1 MELDFNTRG
10 NEKQK
15 DCARA
20 WLDNSITEIVYGG
33 SKGAAKSFTGCSLI
47 FGDAFIYPNTHYFIA
62 REELNDL
69 RKYTIPSIHEV
80 FGLWGIP
87 QSAYKYNGQ
96 DNYFLLYNNSKV
108 FLIECKYYP
117 SDPDYMRF
125 GSMQMTR
132 GWIEEA
138 GQVREDAKKNL
149 QASIG
154 RWKNSEYG
162 LTRKLLQTCN
172 PSKNY
177 LYGIYKKHKQG
188 ILEPH
193 IKFIQALPEDNKMLP
208 AGYLESLHQTF
219 TGVQKQRLLFGN
231 WEYDDSPDSLISY
244 DNITNLFTNLQVRNE
259 NAEMFITAD
268 VARLGS
274 DKAVIS
280 VWRGFEIVELI
291 EYDIS
296 RINELQ
302 QGILTLKN
310 KWNVK
315 NSNILADE
323 DGVGGGLVDILQIK
337 GFINNSSPLPDP
349 ESEQT
354 DQNGKELKENY
365 QNLKSQCYFRY
376 ASRVSKGGVYLSYE
390 LSSTQKETI
399 IEEHE
404 QIRSYKTDMDG
415 KLRIM
420 PKEQVK
426 ANIGHSPD
434 YSDCFAMREWF
445 ELAPRFRGMTIL

>member
-1 MELDFNTRG
+1 MELEFNCRG

-20 WLDNSITEIVYGG
+20 WVDDSVTEIIYGG

-87 QSAYKYNGQ
+87 QSSYKYNGQ
-96 DNYFLLYNNSKV
+96 DNYFVLHNGSKV
-108 FLIECKYYP
+108 FLIECKYLP

-138 GQVREDAKKNL
+138 GQIREDAKKNL

-154 RWKNSEYG
+154 RWKNAEYG
-162 LTRKLLQTCN
+162 LKRKLLQTCN

-177 LYGIYKKHKQG
+177 LYHVYKKHKQG
-188 ILEPH
+188 LLEPYVR
-193 IKFIQALPEDNKMLP
+193 FIQALPEDNKMLP

-219 TGVQKQRLLFGN
+219 TGVQKQRLLYGN
-231 WEYDDSPDSLISY
+231 WEYDDSPDSLINY
-244 DNITNLFTNLQVRNE
+244 DNILNLFTNVQIRDDK
-259 NAEMFITAD
+259 AEMFITAD

-274 DKAVIS
+274 DKAVIC
-280 VWRGFEIVELI
+280 VWCGFELIELI
-291 EYDIS
+291 EYDVS

-302 QGILTLKN
+302 TVIYSLKI
-310 KWNVK
+310 KHNVK
-315 NSNILADE
+315 NSNIVADE
-323 DGVGGGLVDILQIK
+323 DGVGGGVVDNLQIK
-337 GFINNSSPLPDP
+337 GFVNNSLPMPDP
-349 ESEQT
+349 DNTQT
-354 DQNGKELKENY
+354 DANGKEIKENY
-365 QNLKSQCYFRY
+365 QNLKTQCYYRY
-376 ASRVSKGGVYLSYE
+376 ASRVNRGGIFISCDLSQA
-390 LSSTQKETI
+390 QKETI
-399 IEEHE
+399 VEEHE
-404 QIRSYKTDMDG
+404 QIRSYKSDMDG
-415 KLRIM
+415 KLKII

-434 YSDCFAMREWF
+434 YSDAFMMREYF

>member
-1 MELDFNTRG
+1 MIITFDTHG

-20 WLDNSITEIVYGG
+20 WCNDDVTEIVYGG

-47 FGDAFIYPNTHYFIA
+47 FGDAFMYPNTHHFIA

-80 FGLWGIP
+80 FSIWKIP
-87 QSAYKYNGQ
+87 HSAYKYNGQ
-96 DNYFLLYNNSKV
+96 DNFFQLHNGSKV
-108 FLIECKYYP
+108 FLLECKYYP
-117 SDPDYMRF
+117 SDPDFMRF

-138 GQVREDAKKNL
+138 GQVSEDAKKNL

-162 LTRKLLQTCN
+162 LKRKLLQTCN

-177 LYGIYKKHKQG
+177 LYQIYKKHKQG
-188 ILEPH
+188 ILEPYVR
-193 IKFIQALPEDNKMLP
+193 FIQALPDDNKMLP
-208 AGYLESLHQTF
+208 QGYLESLHQTF

-231 WEYDDSPDSLISY
+231 WEYDDSPDCLISY
-244 DNITNLFTNLQVRNE
+244 DNILNLFSNSQAKDE
-259 NAEMFITAD
+259 MAEMFITAD

-274 DKAVIS
+274 DKAVMG
-280 VWRGFEIVELI
+280 VWRGFELVEIL

-302 QGILTLKN
+302 QSIITLKN
-310 KWNVK
+310 KHNVK
-315 NSNILADE
+315 NSNIIADE
-323 DGVGGGLVDILQIK
+323 DGVGGGLVDVLSIK
-337 GFINNSSPLPDP
+337 GFVNNSSPMPAP
-349 ESEQT
+349 EGDTIE
-354 DQNGKELKENY
+354 KENY
-365 QNLKSQCYFRY
+365 QNLKTQCYYRY
-376 ASRVSKGGVYLSYE
+376 AKRVNKGEVYISCE
-390 LSSTQKETI
+390 LSSAQKETI

-415 KLRIM
+415 KLKII

-426 ANIGHSPD
+426 NNIGHSPD
-434 YSDCFAMREWF
+434 YTDMLMMREYF
-445 ELAPRFRGMTIL
+445 ELAHRFKGMTIL